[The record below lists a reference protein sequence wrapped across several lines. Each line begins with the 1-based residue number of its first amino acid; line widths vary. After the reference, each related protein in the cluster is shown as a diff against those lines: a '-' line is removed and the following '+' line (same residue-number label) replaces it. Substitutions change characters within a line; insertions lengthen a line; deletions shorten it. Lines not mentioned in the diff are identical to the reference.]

1 MGVFEM
7 KNQKYLREFENYLLA
22 NNKSKETT
30 KSYKSK
36 ETTKSY
42 IRTVSQFM
50 DLIKKPPKDITKE
63 DIERYKYWANEIKH
77 YDRNTLTPK
86 YCAIKSFLEFLE
98 VPDKEIKSFKLS
110 PPRLEVK
117 PKKPLTRE
125 EIQKMFEISK
135 NNYRDHAI
143 LKTLY
148 FTTIRNR
155 ELCNL
160 NIEDID
166 FQRQKI
172 RNIGKGGHYDERN
185 IHPDCL
191 KAIGDYLAL
200 REYAKKGYENALFL
214 NDRRERIGKTFLH
227 MMIKK
232 YATLAGI
239 KKRVYPHLFRA
250 SSITHM
256 AEAGATIPE
265 IMAQSR
271 HRSVDTLIKHYICPS
286 EKHNKEV
293 YLKTLSFNKKPERKS
308 DIIEPEKIPQSQ
320 IEQTIQ
326 VPQNK
331 EDKYIQ
337 LLRDGLINK
346 EEFMKLIT
354 AHKKAD
360 SNSIYG

>member
-1 MGVFEM
+1 M
-7 KNQKYLREFENYLLA
+7 KTQKSLKAFQNHLLA
-22 NNKSKETT
+22 NNKSRETT
-30 KSYKSK
+30 KSY
-36 ETTKSY
+36 T
-42 IRTVSQFM
+42 RTVSQFI
-50 DLIKKPPKDITKE
+50 DLIKKQPKDITKE
-63 DIERYKYWANEIKH
+63 DIERYKYWANEIKY
-77 YDRNTLTPK
+77 YDRNSLTPK
-86 YCAIKSFLEFLE
+86 YCAIKTFLEFIGIS
-98 VPDKEIKSFKLS
+98 DKEIKSYKLS

-125 EIQKMFEISK
+125 EIQKIFEISES
-135 NNYRDHAI
+135 NLRDHAI

-160 NIEDID
+160 NIEDVD

-172 RNIGKGGHYDERN
+172 RNISKGGHYDERN

-200 REYAKKGYENALFL
+200 RERAKKGHENALFL
-214 NDRRERIGKTFLH
+214 NDHRGRIGKTFLH

-232 YATLAGI
+232 YAALAGI

-265 IMAQSR
+265 IMAQSK
-271 HRSVDTLIKHYICPS
+271 HRSVDTLVKHYICPS

-293 YLKTLSFNKKPERKS
+293 YLKTLSFNKKLERNP
-308 DIIEPEKIPQSQ
+308 DILEPEKPPQSQ
-320 IEQTIQ
+320 IEQPAQ

-346 EEFMKLIT
+346 EEFVKLIT
-354 AHKKAD
+354 AHKKTE
-360 SNSIYG
+360 SNPIYG

>member
-1 MGVFEM
+1 M

-22 NNKSKETT
+22 NNRSKETT
-30 KSYKSK
+30 KSY
-36 ETTKSY
+36 T
-42 IRTVSQFM
+42 RTVSQFM
-50 DLIKKPPKDITKE
+50 GLIKKPPKDITKE

-86 YCAIKSFLEFLE
+86 YCAIKSFLEFLDI
-98 VPDKEIKSFKLS
+98 PDKEIKSFKLS

-135 NNYRDHAI
+135 NNYRDNAI

-172 RNIGKGGHYDERN
+172 RNISKGGHYDERN

-200 REYAKKGYENALFL
+200 REHAKKGYENALFL
-214 NDRRERIGKTFLH
+214 NDHRERIGKTFLH

-265 IMAQSR
+265 IMAQSK

-308 DIIEPEKIPQSQ
+308 NSLEPEKPPQSQ
-320 IEQTIQ
+320 TGQTVQ

-331 EDKYIQ
+331 EDKYIK

-354 AHKKAD
+354 AHKKTD
-360 SNSIYG
+360 PNPLYG